1 MFIKV
6 TKSGKYQ
13 YAQLVESYRENG
25 ATRHK
30 VLLNLGRVDQIANNP
45 SYQNL
50 ARSLAKLSNAGE
62 VVNPRDISEA
72 EVFNW
77 GHGVYRKIWDQY
89 GIGTILGKIAAG
101 RRIKYDVDDAAF
113 LMAVQHLLRPRSKLG
128 TFNGQRRYIGLPT
141 VELNHLYRSLDI
153 LSECKDALEE
163 ELFAKNRNL
172 FNMEV
177 DVVFYDV
184 TTFSFE
190 SVRADSLREF
200 GFSKDGKFK
209 EVQVVLGLV
218 TDCEGRPIGYELFPG
233 DTFDGKT
240 MAKALENIR
249 KRFGIR
255 RVVIVADRG
264 LNSKL
269 NLKLIREAGYDYIVA
284 ARLKGMKRS
293 VRDSALSPEGYIH
306 QSDEG
311 EEFRYKTLPHDNVV
325 KGANGEVY
333 NLREHL
339 IVSFSGKRARK
350 DRSDRKRLLEKAERL
365 LQNPSQISSSNKRGG
380 KKYLRNMGEEPEW
393 VLDEDAVERDALFD
407 GYYAIQTSAL
417 DMTATEIMDAYH
429 KLWKIEESFRI
440 MKSTLEV
447 RPIFHWTE
455 SRIKGHFVVC
465 FLAFLLER
473 SLEFRLKRSGEAAS
487 PEVIRDALNSLNF
500 ARVSL
505 GGEEYL
511 IRTKTPGLANR
522 ILRLLGIR
530 APRNATPATDFTLP
544 QAE

>member
-1 MFIKV
+1 MSKKPIKWGFLFFGVGKRSGNIILITTCPVWLLVRIDGIHACMFIKV
-6 TKSGKYQ
+6 TKPGKYQ
-13 YAQLVESYRENG
+13 HAQLVESYRENG
-25 ATRHK
+25 VTRHK

-50 ARSLAKLSNAGE
+50 ARSLAKLSKAGE

-128 TFNGQRRYIGLPT
+128 TFNGQHRYIGLPT

-264 LNSKL
+264 LNS
-269 NLKLIREAGYDYIVA
+269 
-284 ARLKGMKRS
+284 
-293 VRDSALSPEGYIH
+293 
-306 QSDEG
+306 
-311 EEFRYKTLPHDNVV
+311 
-325 KGANGEVY
+325 
-333 NLREHL
+333 
-339 IVSFSGKRARK
+339 
-350 DRSDRKRLLEKAERL
+350 
-365 LQNPSQISSSNKRGG
+365 
-380 KKYLRNMGEEPEW
+380 
-393 VLDEDAVERDALFD
+393 
-407 GYYAIQTSAL
+407 
-417 DMTATEIMDAYH
+417 
-429 KLWKIEESFRI
+429 
-440 MKSTLEV
+440 
-447 RPIFHWTE
+447 
-455 SRIKGHFVVC
+455 
-465 FLAFLLER
+465 
-473 SLEFRLKRSGEAAS
+473 
-487 PEVIRDALNSLNF
+487 
-500 ARVSL
+500 
-505 GGEEYL
+505 
-511 IRTKTPGLANR
+511 
-522 ILRLLGIR
+522 
-530 APRNATPATDFTLP
+530 
-544 QAE
+544 

>member
-1 MFIKV
+1 M
-6 TKSGKYQ
+6 
-13 YAQLVESYRENG
+13 
-25 ATRHK
+25 
-30 VLLNLGRVDQIANNP
+30 
-45 SYQNL
+45 
-50 ARSLAKLSNAGE
+50 
-62 VVNPRDISEA
+62 
-72 EVFNW
+72 
-77 GHGVYRKIWDQY
+77 
-89 GIGTILGKIAAG
+89 
-101 RRIKYDVDDAAF
+101 
-113 LMAVQHLLRPRSKLG
+113 
-128 TFNGQRRYIGLPT
+128 
-141 VELNHLYRSLDI
+141 
-153 LSECKDALEE
+153 
-163 ELFAKNRNL
+163 
-172 FNMEV
+172 
-177 DVVFYDV
+177 
-184 TTFSFE
+184 
-190 SVRADSLREF
+190 
-200 GFSKDGKFK
+200 
-209 EVQVVLGLV
+209 
-218 TDCEGRPIGYELFPG
+218 
-233 DTFDGKT
+233 
-240 MAKALENIR
+240 
-249 KRFGIR
+249 
-255 RVVIVADRG
+255 
-264 LNSKL
+264 
-269 NLKLIREAGYDYIVA
+269 
-284 ARLKGMKRS
+284 
-293 VRDSALSPEGYIH
+293 
-306 QSDEG
+306 
-311 EEFRYKTLPHDNVV
+311 
-325 KGANGEVY
+325 
-333 NLREHL
+333 REHL

-380 KKYLRNMGEEPEW
+380 KKYLMNMGEEPEW

-473 SLEFRLKRSGEAAS
+473 SLEFRLKRSGEAVS

-530 APRNATPATDFTLP
+530 APGNATPATDFTLP